1 MKADNDYLR
10 ALILTWAKGSNKST
24 YSHSANPL
32 TKKTMKKITTEE
44 IQQMEF
50 DFMKDVEKRPDE
62 SGVDPTLD
70 KSNPKKKD
78 LFKVGTVATIL
89 QLLKLPDGTVKV
101 LVEGEAR
108 VFVRQFFFGDD
119 HLRTL

>member
-10 ALILTWAKGSNKST
+10 ALMLTWAKGSNKST

-32 TKKTMKKITTEE
+32 TKKIMKKITTEE

-62 SGVDPTLD
+62 SGVEPTLD
-70 KSNPKKKD
+70 KSNPKKTR
-78 LFKVGTVATIL
+78 KVGELNNA
-89 QLLKLPDGTVKV
+89 
-101 LVEGEAR
+101 E
-108 VFVRQFFFGDD
+108 
-119 HLRTL
+119 